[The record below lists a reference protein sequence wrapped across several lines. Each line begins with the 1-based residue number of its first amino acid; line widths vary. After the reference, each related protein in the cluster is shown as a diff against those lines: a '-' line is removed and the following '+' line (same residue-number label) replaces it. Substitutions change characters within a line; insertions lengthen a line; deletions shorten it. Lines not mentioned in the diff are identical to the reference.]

1 VALSALVACLFATPL
16 AYLVI
21 RGLAE
26 GGTVP
31 AVWASGRTLAPLARS
46 LGLGVAVAVAAA
58 TLGTTLAW
66 LVARTDLPGRRAA
79 GLLLPLPLV
88 MPSFIAA
95 FALLAAFAPG
105 GLLAGL
111 LGPLGVE
118 RLPAFDGFWGALYAL
133 TLFTYPYVYL
143 PVVARLRQLPAS
155 LEESARL
162 LGRGPAGAFW
172 TVVLPQAA
180 GAVWA
185 GTLLV
190 FLYTIS
196 DFGAVVLLRYP
207 TLTSSIY
214 ASRVFDR
221 PGALAQSLLLGLLA
235 VAVVAAERS
244 VLRGRRPARPAA
256 GGRALLVPLGRW
268 RAPAAGL
275 VGGVVTLALVAP
287 VAVLAFWALRG
298 TLAGPTRAGAL
309 AADVGDLAVPVL
321 NTAAM
326 AVAAALAAVA
336 AVLPVA
342 YLTVRHSGRLE
353 QRSCIRRRMQRRAVR
368 AAPKLARRPRRPPK
382 PLKPGYLTGVLAGG
396 ANAVVVGG
404 FALPG
409 LVVALALA
417 FWTLQAPWPVAALYQ
432 TQALL
437 LFAYLVHFGSQAL
450 RAAQV
455 AVAAVPIRLDDAAR
469 MLGAGRVRRL
479 RTVELPLA
487 LPGLLAG
494 AGLVLLSTMKE
505 LPATLL
511 LAPPGFETLATRI
524 WNATE
529 DAFLADASL
538 AALLLLALSGLL
550 TWLLLVRRGDAL
562 E

>member
-1 VALSALVACLFATPL
+1 VASTASERRRRPDPAARDRPAPPPLLALSALVACLFAAPL
-16 AYLVI
+16 AYLVV
-21 RGLAE
+21 RGLTE
-26 GGTVP
+26 GGTLG
-31 AVWASGRTLAPLARS
+31 AVWASGHTLRPLART
-46 LGLGVAVAVAAA
+46 LGLGVAVAAASA
-58 TLGTTLAW
+58 LLGTTLAW
-66 LVARTDLPGRRAA
+66 LVARTDLPGRRVAR
-79 GLLLPLPLV
+79 LLLPLPLV

-111 LGPLGVE
+111 LAPLGVE
-118 RLPAFDGFWGALYAL
+118 RLPPFDGFWGTLYVL

-143 PVVARLRQLPAS
+143 PVAARLGQLPAS

-162 LGRGPAGAFW
+162 LGRGPAGAFR
-172 TVVLPQAA
+172 TVVLPQAT

-196 DFGAVVLLRYP
+196 DFGAVQLLRYQ

-221 PGALAQSLLLGLLA
+221 AGALAQSLLLGLLA
-235 VAVVAAERS
+235 VTVVAAERW
-244 VLRGRRPARPAA
+244 VLRGRGPSRSATGSRPLR
-256 GGRALLVPLGRW
+256 VPLGRW
-268 RAPAAGL
+268 KAPAAAL
-275 VGGVVTLALVAP
+275 VVGVVALALVAP
-287 VAVLAFWALRG
+287 MGVLAFWALRG
-298 TLAGPTRAGAL
+298 TLAGSTGAGAL
-309 AADVGDLAVPVL
+309 ATGLGDLAVPAL

-326 AVAAALAAVA
+326 AVLAAVVAVA

-342 YLTVRHSGRLE
+342 YLTVRHTSR
-353 QRSCIRRRMQRRAVR
+353 V
-368 AAPKLARRPRRPPK
+368 
-382 PLKPGYLTGVLAGG
+382 AGG
-396 ANAVVVGG
+396 ANAVIVGG

-437 LFAYLVHFGSQAL
+437 VFAYVVHFGSQAL
-450 RAAQV
+450 RTAQV
-455 AVAAVPIRLDDAAR
+455 AVAAIPTSLDDAAR
-469 MLGAGRVRRL
+469 TLGAGRWRRL

-524 WNATE
+524 WNSTE

-538 AALLLLALSGLL
+538 AALLLLLLSGVL
-550 TWLLLVRRGDAL
+550 TWLLVVRRGDAPG
-562 E
+562 

>member
-1 VALSALVACLFATPL
+1 VSALVACLFATPL
-16 AYLVI
+16 AYLAI
-21 RGLAE
+21 RGLGE
-26 GGTVP
+26 GGTV
-31 AVWASGRTLAPLARS
+31 AAAWASGATLAPLART
-46 LGLGVAVAVAAA
+46 LLLGVSVAAA
-58 TLGTTLAW
+58 AAALGTALAW
-66 LVARTDLPGRRAA
+66 LVARTDLPGRRLAR
-79 GLLLPLPLV
+79 LLLPLPLV

-111 LGPLGVE
+111 PEPLGVG
-118 RLPAFDGFWGALYAL
+118 RLPAIEGFWGALYVL
-133 TLFTYPYVYL
+133 TLLTYPYVYL
-143 PVVARLRQLPAS
+143 PVAARLGQLPAS

-162 LGRGPAGAFW
+162 LGRGPTAVFR
-172 TVVLPQAA
+172 TVVAPQTA

-196 DFGAVVLLRYP
+196 DFGAVQLLRYE
-207 TLTSSIY
+207 TLTGSIY

-221 PGALAQSLLLGLLA
+221 TAALAQSLLLGLLA

-244 VLRGRRPARPAA
+244 ATGGGGPPGRLAAGRRSLR
-256 GGRALLVPLGRW
+256 VPLGRW
-268 RAPAAGL
+268 RAPAVAL
-275 VGGVVTLALVAP
+275 AAGVVGLALVAP
-287 VAVLAFWALRG
+287 VGVLAFWAVRG
-298 TLAGPTRAGAL
+298 LLAGSTRAGAL
-309 AADVGDLAVPVL
+309 VADAGALAVPAA
-321 NTAAM
+321 NTAAL
-326 AVAAALAAVA
+326 AVVAALVAVA
-336 AVLPVA
+336 AVLPLA
-342 YLTVRHSGRLE
+342 YLSVRHPSR
-353 QRSCIRRRMQRRAVR
+353 
-368 AAPKLARRPRRPPK
+368 
-382 PLKPGYLTGVLAGG
+382 LAGG

-409 LVVALALA
+409 LVIALALA
-417 FWTLQAPWPVAALYQ
+417 FWTLQAPWPLAALYQ

-437 LFAYLVHFGSQAL
+437 VFAYLVHFGSQAL
-450 RAAQV
+450 QAAQV
-455 AVAAVPIRLDDAAR
+455 AVAAVPGRLDDVAR
-469 MLGAGRVRRL
+469 TLGAGRLRRL

-487 LPGLLAG
+487 APGLLAG

-538 AALLLLALSGLL
+538 AALALLLLSGVL
-550 TWLLLVRRGDAL
+550 TWFLVVRRGDAPT
-562 E
+562 

>member
-1 VALSALVACLFATPL
+1 VAASALVACLFAAPL
-16 AYLVI
+16 AYLAV

-26 GGTVP
+26 DETL
-31 AVWASGRTLAPLARS
+31 AAAWASGATLGPLVRTLA
-46 LGLGVAVAVAAA
+46 LGVSVAGASAV
-58 TLGTTLAW
+58 LGTVLAW
-66 LVARTDLPGRRAA
+66 LVVRTDLPGRRVAS
-79 GLLLPLPLV
+79 LLLPLPLV

-95 FALLAAFAPG
+95 FALVAAFAPG
-105 GLLAGL
+105 GLVAGL
-111 LGPLGVE
+111 LEPLGVE
-118 RLPAFDGFWGALYAL
+118 RLPAFEGFWGALYVL

-143 PVVARLRQLPAS
+143 PVAARLVQLPAS

-162 LGRGPAGAFW
+162 LGRGPAAVFR
-172 TVVLPQAA
+172 TVVAPQAA

-196 DFGAVVLLRYP
+196 DFGAVQLLRYE

-221 PGALAQSLLLGLLA
+221 TGALAQSLLLGLFA
-235 VAVVAAERS
+235 MAVVAAERS
-244 VLRGRRPARPAA
+244 VVGGVHPGRLAA
-256 GGRALLVPLGRW
+256 GGRSLRVPLGRW
-268 RAPAAGL
+268 RWPAVAL
-275 VGGVVTLALVAP
+275 VAGVVGLALVAP
-287 VAVLAFWALRG
+287 VAVLVFWAVRG
-298 TLAGPTRAGAL
+298 LVAGSARAGAL
-309 AADVGDLAVPVL
+309 VSDAGGLAVPAV

-326 AVAAALAAVA
+326 AVLGALAAVA

-342 YLTVRHSGRLE
+342 YLTVRH
-353 QRSCIRRRMQRRAVR
+353 RSR
-368 AAPKLARRPRRPPK
+368 
-382 PLKPGYLTGVLAGG
+382 LAGW

-417 FWTLQAPWPVAALYQ
+417 FWTLQAPWPLAALYQ

-437 LFAYLVHFGSQAL
+437 VFAYVVHFGSQAL

-455 AVAAVPIRLDDAAR
+455 AVAAVPARLDDAAR
-469 MLGAGRVRRL
+469 TLGAGRLRRL

-487 LPGLLAG
+487 APGLLAG

-538 AALLLLALSGLL
+538 AALVLLLLSGTL
-550 TWLLLVRRGDAL
+550 TWLLVVRRGDTPT
-562 E
+562 

>member
-1 VALSALVACLFATPL
+1 VASTASERRRRPARGHRDRPAPPSLLALSALVACLFAAPL
-16 AYLVI
+16 AYLAI
-21 RGLAE
+21 RGLTE
-26 GGTVP
+26 GGTLR
-31 AVWASGRTLAPLARS
+31 AAWASGTTLAPLART
-46 LGLGVAVAVAAA
+46 LLLGVAVAGAAA
-58 TLGTTLAW
+58 TLGTALAW
-66 LVARTDLPGRRAA
+66 LVVRTDLPGRRIAR
-79 GLLLPLPLV
+79 LLLPLPLV

-111 LGPLGVE
+111 LEPLGVE
-118 RLPAFDGFWGALYAL
+118 RLPAFQGFWGALYVL

-143 PVVARLRQLPAS
+143 PVAARLGQLPAS

-162 LGRGPAGAFW
+162 LGRGPAGVFR
-172 TVVLPQAA
+172 TVVAPQAA

-196 DFGAVVLLRYP
+196 DFGAVQLMRYQ

-221 PGALAQSLLLGLLA
+221 AGALAQSLLLGLLA
-235 VAVVAAERS
+235 LGVVAAERS
-244 VLRGRRPARPAA
+244 VTRGRRPARLAA
-256 GGRALLVPLGRW
+256 GTRALRVPLGRW
-268 RAPAAGL
+268 KAAAVAL
-275 VGGVVTLALVAP
+275 VAGVVALALVAP
-287 VAVLAFWALRG
+287 VGVLAFWAGRG
-298 TLAGPTRAGAL
+298 ALAGSTRAGAL
-309 AADVGDLAVPVL
+309 VADAGDLAVPAL

-326 AVAAALAAVA
+326 AVLAALVAVL

-342 YLTVRHSGRLE
+342 YLTVRHAG
-353 QRSCIRRRMQRRAVR
+353 
-368 AAPKLARRPRRPPK
+368 P
-382 PLKPGYLTGVLAGG
+382 LAGG
-396 ANAVVVGG
+396 ANAVIVGG

-417 FWTLQAPWPVAALYQ
+417 FWTLKAPWPLAALYQ
-432 TQALL
+432 TQTLL
-437 LFAYLVHFGSQAL
+437 VFAYVVHFGSQAL

-455 AVAAVPIRLDDAAR
+455 AVAAVPSRLDDAAR
-469 MLGAGRVRRL
+469 TLGAGRFRRL

-487 LPGLLAG
+487 TPGLLAG
-494 AGLVLLSTMKE
+494 GGLVLLSTMKE

-524 WNATE
+524 WSATE

-538 AALLLLALSGLL
+538 AALFLLLLSGIL
-550 TWLLLVRRGDAL
+550 TWLLVVRRGNAPT
-562 E
+562 

>member
-1 VALSALVACLFATPL
+1 MASTASERRRGPARPRPRRRPAPAPLVAVSALVACLFATPL
-16 AYLVI
+16 AYLAV
-21 RGLAE
+21 RGLTE
-26 GGTVP
+26 GGT
-31 AVWASGRTLAPLARS
+31 LAAWTS
-46 LGLGVAVAVAAA
+46 AA
-58 TLGTTLAW
+58 TLGPLARTLLLGVSVAAASAVLGTALAW
-66 LVARTDLPGRRAA
+66 LVARTDLPGRRTAR
-79 GLLLPLPLV
+79 LLLPLPLV

-105 GLLAGL
+105 GLLEGL
-111 LGPLGVE
+111 LEPLGVD
-118 RLPAFDGFWGALYAL
+118 RLPAFEGFWGALYVL

-143 PVVARLRQLPAS
+143 PVVARLGQLPAS

-162 LGRGPAGAFW
+162 LGRGPAAVFR
-172 TVVLPQAA
+172 TVVAPQAA

-196 DFGAVVLLRYP
+196 DFGAVQLLRYE

-221 PGALAQSLLLGLLA
+221 AGALAQSLLLGLLA

-244 VLRGRRPARPAA
+244 ATRGARPGRLAA
-256 GGRALLVPLGRW
+256 GARSLRVPLGRW
-268 RAPAAGL
+268 RGPALAL
-275 VGGVVTLALVAP
+275 VAGVVGLALVAP
-287 VAVLAFWALRG
+287 VGVLAFWAGRG
-298 TLAGPTRAGAL
+298 LVAGSTRAGAL
-309 AADVGDLAVPVL
+309 VSDAGGLALPAVH
-321 NTAAM
+321 TATM
-326 AVAAALAAVA
+326 AVLAAVVAVA

-342 YLTVRHSGRLE
+342 YLTVRHSSR
-353 QRSCIRRRMQRRAVR
+353 
-368 AAPKLARRPRRPPK
+368 
-382 PLKPGYLTGVLAGG
+382 LAGT
-396 ANAVVVGG
+396 ANAVIVGG

-417 FWTLQAPWPVAALYQ
+417 FWTLQAPWPLAALYQ

-437 LFAYLVHFGSQAL
+437 VFAYVVHFGSQAL

-455 AVAAVPIRLDDAAR
+455 AVAAVPSRLDDAAR
-469 MLGAGRVRRL
+469 TLGAGRLRRL

-487 LPGLLAG
+487 TPGLLAG

-538 AALLLLALSGLL
+538 AALFLLALSGIL
-550 TWLLLVRRGDAL
+550 TWFLVVRHGNAPT
-562 E
+562 

>member
-1 VALSALVACLFATPL
+1 VASTASERRRRPDRGPRDRPAPPSLLALSALVACLFAAPL
-16 AYLVI
+16 AYLAI
-21 RGLAE
+21 RGLTE
-26 GGTVP
+26 GGTLR
-31 AVWASGRTLAPLARS
+31 AAWASGTTLAPLART
-46 LGLGVAVAVAAA
+46 LLLGVAVAGAAA
-58 TLGTTLAW
+58 VLGTALAW
-66 LVARTDLPGRRAA
+66 LVVRTDLPGRRVAR
-79 GLLLPLPLV
+79 LLLPLPLV

-111 LGPLGVE
+111 LEPLGVE
-118 RLPAFDGFWGALYAL
+118 RLPAFQGFWGALYVL

-143 PVVARLRQLPAS
+143 PVAARLGQLPAS

-162 LGRGPAGAFW
+162 LGRDPAGVFR
-172 TVVLPQAA
+172 TVVAPQAA
-180 GAVWA
+180 SAVWA

-196 DFGAVVLLRYP
+196 DFGAVQLMRYQ

-221 PGALAQSLLLGLLA
+221 AGALAQSLLLGLLA
-235 VAVVAAERS
+235 VGVVAAERS
-244 VLRGRRPARPAA
+244 VTRGRRPGRLAA
-256 GGRALLVPLGRW
+256 GGRTLRVPLGRW
-268 RAPAAGL
+268 KTPAVAL
-275 VGGVVTLALVAP
+275 VAGVVGLALVAP
-287 VAVLAFWALRG
+287 VGVLAFWAVRG
-298 TLAGPTRAGAL
+298 ALAGSTRAGAL
-309 AADVGDLAVPVL
+309 VADAGDLAVPAL

-326 AVAAALAAVA
+326 AVLAALVAVV

-342 YLTVRHSGRLE
+342 YLTVRHAS
-353 QRSCIRRRMQRRAVR
+353 
-368 AAPKLARRPRRPPK
+368 P
-382 PLKPGYLTGVLAGG
+382 LAGG
-396 ANAVVVGG
+396 ANAVIVGG

-417 FWTLQAPWPVAALYQ
+417 FWTLQAPWPLAGLYQ

-437 LFAYLVHFGSQAL
+437 VFAYVVHFGSQAL

-455 AVAAVPIRLDDAAR
+455 AVAAVPSRLDDAAR
-469 MLGAGRVRRL
+469 TLGAGRFRRL

-487 LPGLLAG
+487 TPGLLAG

-524 WNATE
+524 WSATE

-538 AALLLLALSGLL
+538 AALFLLLLSGIL
-550 TWLLLVRRGDAL
+550 TWLLVVRRGNAPS
-562 E
+562 

>member
-1 VALSALVACLFATPL
+1 MASTASERRRRPASPRPRRRPAPAPLAAVSALVACLFATPL
-16 AYLVI
+16 AYLAV
-21 RGLAE
+21 RGLTE
-26 GGTVP
+26 GGTL
-31 AVWASGRTLAPLARS
+31 ASWTSAATLEPLART
-46 LGLGVAVAVAAA
+46 LLLGVSVAAA
-58 TLGTTLAW
+58 SAVLGTALAW

-79 GLLLPLPLV
+79 RLLLPLPLV

-105 GLLAGL
+105 GLLEGL
-111 LGPLGVE
+111 LEPLGVE
-118 RLPAFDGFWGALYAL
+118 IPTVEGFWGALYVL

-143 PVVARLRQLPAS
+143 PVVARLGQLPAS

-162 LGRGPAGAFW
+162 LGRGPAAVFR
-172 TVVLPQAA
+172 TVVAPQAA

-196 DFGAVVLLRYP
+196 DFGAVQLLRYE

-221 PGALAQSLLLGLLA
+221 AGALAQSLLLGVLA

-244 VLRGRRPARPAA
+244 ATRGARPGRLAA
-256 GGRALLVPLGRW
+256 GARSLRVPLGGW
-268 RAPAAGL
+268 RGPALAL
-275 VGGVVTLALVAP
+275 VAGVVGLALVAP
-287 VAVLAFWALRG
+287 VGVLAFWAGRG
-298 TLAGPTRAGAL
+298 LVAGSTRAGAL
-309 AADVGDLAVPVL
+309 VSDAGGLALPAVH
-321 NTAAM
+321 TATM
-326 AVAAALAAVA
+326 AVLSAIVAVA

-342 YLTVRHSGRLE
+342 YLTVRHSSR
-353 QRSCIRRRMQRRAVR
+353 
-368 AAPKLARRPRRPPK
+368 
-382 PLKPGYLTGVLAGG
+382 LAGT
-396 ANAVVVGG
+396 ANAVIVGG

-417 FWTLQAPWPVAALYQ
+417 FWTLQAPWPLAALYQ

-437 LFAYLVHFGSQAL
+437 VFAYVVHFGSQAL

-455 AVAAVPIRLDDAAR
+455 AVAAVPSRLDDAAR
-469 MLGAGRVRRL
+469 TLGAGRLRRL

-487 LPGLLAG
+487 TPGLLAG

-538 AALLLLALSGLL
+538 AALFLLALSGIL
-550 TWLLLVRRGDAL
+550 TWFLVVRHGNAPT
-562 E
+562 

>member
-1 VALSALVACLFATPL
+1 VVAAALVACLFAAPL
-16 AYLVI
+16 AYLAL

-26 GGTVP
+26 GGTL
-31 AVWASGRTLAPLARS
+31 AEVWTSGATLGPLARTLA
-46 LGLGVAVAVAAA
+46 LGVAVAGASAV
-58 TLGTTLAW
+58 LGTALAW
-66 LVARTDLPGRRAA
+66 VVARTDLPGRRVA

-95 FALLAAFAPG
+95 FALVAAFAPG
-105 GLLAGL
+105 GLVAGL

-118 RLPAFDGFWGALYAL
+118 RLPAFEGFWGALYVL

-143 PVVARLRQLPAS
+143 PVAARLGQLPAS

-162 LGRGPAGAFW
+162 LGRRPAAVFR
-172 TVVLPQAA
+172 TVVAPQAA

-196 DFGAVVLLRYP
+196 DFGAVQLLRYE

-221 PGALAQSLLLGLLA
+221 TGALAQSLLLGLFA
-235 VAVVAAERS
+235 AAVVAAERS
-244 VLRGRRPARPAA
+244 VTGAGGGRPGRLAA
-256 GGRALLVPLGRW
+256 GGRLLRVPLGRW
-268 RAPAAGL
+268 RGPALAL
-275 VGGVVTLALVAP
+275 VTGVVGLALVAP
-287 VAVLAFWALRG
+287 VVVLVFWAVRG
-298 TLAGPTRAGAL
+298 PAAGSGRAGAL
-309 AADVGDLAVPVL
+309 VADVGGLAAPAL

-326 AVAAALAAVA
+326 AVLAALVAVA
-336 AVLPVA
+336 TVLPVA
-342 YLTVRHSGRLE
+342 YLTVRH
-353 QRSCIRRRMQRRAVR
+353 RSR
-368 AAPKLARRPRRPPK
+368 
-382 PLKPGYLTGVLAGG
+382 LAGW

-417 FWTLQAPWPVAALYQ
+417 FWTLQAPWPLAALYQ
-432 TQALL
+432 SQALL
-437 LFAYLVHFGSQAL
+437 VFAYVVHFGSQAL

-455 AVAAVPIRLDDAAR
+455 AVAAVPARLDDAAR
-469 MLGAGRVRRL
+469 TLGAGRLRRL

-487 LPGLLAG
+487 APGLLAG

-538 AALLLLALSGLL
+538 AALALLLLSGAL
-550 TWLLLVRRGDAL
+550 TWFLVVRRGNGPT
-562 E
+562 

>member
-1 VALSALVACLFATPL
+1 MALSALVACLFATPL
-16 AYLVI
+16 AYLTV
-21 RGLAE
+21 RGVTE
-26 GGTVP
+26 GGTL
-31 AVWASGRTLAPLARS
+31 AAWASPATLGPLARTLA
-46 LGLGVAVAVAAA
+46 LGVSVAGASAV
-58 TLGTTLAW
+58 LGTALAW
-66 LVARTDLPGRRAA
+66 LVTRTDLPGRRVTR
-79 GLLLPLPLV
+79 LLLPLPLV

-111 LGPLGVE
+111 LEPLGVE
-118 RLPAFDGFWGALYAL
+118 RLPAFEGFWGALYVL

-143 PVVARLRQLPAS
+143 PVVARLGQLPAS

-162 LGRGPAGAFW
+162 LGRGPAAVFR
-172 TVVLPQAA
+172 TVVAPQAA
-180 GAVWA
+180 SAVWA

-196 DFGAVVLLRYP
+196 DFGAVQLLRYE

-221 PGALAQSLLLGLLA
+221 AGALAQSLLLGLLA
-235 VAVVAAERS
+235 VAVVVAERS
-244 VLRGRRPARPAA
+244 ATR
-256 GGRALLVPLGRW
+256 GGRPGRLATGARALRVPLGRW
-268 RAPAAGL
+268 RGPAVGL
-275 VGGVVTLALVAP
+275 VAGVVGLALVAP
-287 VAVLAFWALRG
+287 VGVLAFWAGRG
-298 TLAGPTRAGAL
+298 LVAGSTRAGAL
-309 AADVGDLAVPVL
+309 VGNAGSLAVPAV

-326 AVAAALAAVA
+326 AVAAALAAGA

-342 YLTVRHSGRLE
+342 YLTVRH
-353 QRSCIRRRMQRRAVR
+353 RSR
-368 AAPKLARRPRRPPK
+368 
-382 PLKPGYLTGVLAGG
+382 LAGG
-396 ANAVVVGG
+396 ANAVIVGG

-417 FWTLQAPWPVAALYQ
+417 FWTLQAPWPLAALYQ

-437 LFAYLVHFGSQAL
+437 VFAYVVHFGSQAL
-450 RAAQV
+450 RASQV
-455 AVAAVPIRLDDAAR
+455 AVAAIPSRLDDAAR
-469 MLGAGRVRRL
+469 TLGAGRLRRL

-487 LPGLLAG
+487 TPGLLAG

-538 AALLLLALSGLL
+538 AALFLLLLSGVL
-550 TWLLLVRRGDAL
+550 TWLLVVRHGNAPT
-562 E
+562 

>member
-1 VALSALVACLFATPL
+1 
-16 AYLVI
+16 
-21 RGLAE
+21 
-26 GGTVP
+26 
-31 AVWASGRTLAPLARS
+31 
-46 LGLGVAVAVAAA
+46 
-58 TLGTTLAW
+58 
-66 LVARTDLPGRRAA
+66 
-79 GLLLPLPLV
+79 

-111 LGPLGVE
+111 LKPLGVG
-118 RLPAFDGFWGALYAL
+118 RLPALEGFWGALYVL

-143 PVVARLRQLPAS
+143 PVVARLGQLPAS

-162 LGRGPAGAFW
+162 LGRSPAAVFR
-172 TVVLPQAA
+172 TVVAPQTA

-196 DFGAVVLLRYP
+196 DFGAVQLLRYE

-221 PGALAQSLLLGLLA
+221 AGALAQSLLLGLLA

-244 VLRGRRPARPAA
+244 VTRGGHGQTGRLAA
-256 GGRALLVPLGRW
+256 GARALRVPLGRW
-268 RAPAAGL
+268 RGAALAL
-275 VGGVVTLALVAP
+275 VGGVVGLALVAP
-287 VAVLAFWALRG
+287 VGVLAFWAVRG
-298 TLAGPTRAGAL
+298 LFHGSSRAGAL
-309 AADVGDLAVPVL
+309 VTDAGALAGPAV
-321 NTAAM
+321 NTAVM
-326 AVAAALAAVA
+326 AVVAAAVAVA

-342 YLTVRHSGRLE
+342 YLTVRHASR
-353 QRSCIRRRMQRRAVR
+353 V
-368 AAPKLARRPRRPPK
+368 
-382 PLKPGYLTGVLAGG
+382 GG
-396 ANAVVVGG
+396 TANAVIVGG

-417 FWTLQAPWPVAALYQ
+417 FWTLQAPWPLAALYQ

-437 LFAYLVHFGSQAL
+437 VFAYVVHFGSQAL
-450 RAAQV
+450 RSAQV
-455 AVAAVPIRLDDAAR
+455 AVAAVPGRLDDAAR
-469 MLGAGRVRRL
+469 TLGAGRLRRL

-487 LPGLLAG
+487 APGLLAG

-538 AALLLLALSGLL
+538 AALSLLLLSGVL
-550 TWLLLVRRGDAL
+550 TWFLVVRRGDAPT
-562 E
+562 

>member
-1 VALSALVACLFATPL
+1 MASTASERRRGPARPRPRRRPAPAPLVAVSALVACLFATPL
-16 AYLVI
+16 AYLAV
-21 RGLAE
+21 RGLTE
-26 GGTVP
+26 GGT
-31 AVWASGRTLAPLARS
+31 LAAWTS
-46 LGLGVAVAVAAA
+46 AA
-58 TLGTTLAW
+58 TLGPLARTLLLGVSVAAASAVLGTALAW
-66 LVARTDLPGRRAA
+66 LVARTDLPGRRTAR
-79 GLLLPLPLV
+79 LLLPLPLV

-105 GLLAGL
+105 GLLEGL
-111 LGPLGVE
+111 LEPLGVD
-118 RLPAFDGFWGALYAL
+118 RLPAFEGFWGALYVL

-143 PVVARLRQLPAS
+143 PVVARLGQLPAS

-162 LGRGPAGAFW
+162 LGRGPAAVFR
-172 TVVLPQAA
+172 TVVAPQAA

-196 DFGAVVLLRYP
+196 DFGAVQLLRYE

-221 PGALAQSLLLGLLA
+221 AGALAQSLLLGLLA

-244 VLRGRRPARPAA
+244 ATRGARPGRLAA
-256 GGRALLVPLGRW
+256 GARSLRVPLGRW
-268 RAPAAGL
+268 RGPALAL
-275 VGGVVTLALVAP
+275 VAGVVGLALVAP
-287 VAVLAFWALRG
+287 VGVLAFWAGRG
-298 TLAGPTRAGAL
+298 LVAGSTRAGAL
-309 AADVGDLAVPVL
+309 VSDAGGLALPAVH
-321 NTAAM
+321 TATM
-326 AVAAALAAVA
+326 AVLAAVVAVA

-342 YLTVRHSGRLE
+342 YLTVRHSSR
-353 QRSCIRRRMQRRAVR
+353 
-368 AAPKLARRPRRPPK
+368 
-382 PLKPGYLTGVLAGG
+382 LAGT
-396 ANAVVVGG
+396 ANAVIVGG

-417 FWTLQAPWPVAALYQ
+417 FWTLQAPWPLAALYQ

-437 LFAYLVHFGSQAL
+437 VFAYVVHFGSQAL

-455 AVAAVPIRLDDAAR
+455 AVAAVPSRLDDAAR
-469 MLGAGRVRRL
+469 TLGAGRLRRL

-487 LPGLLAG
+487 TPGLLAG

-538 AALLLLALSGLL
+538 AALALLALSGIL
-550 TWLLLVRRGDAL
+550 TWFLVVRHGNAPT
-562 E
+562 

>member
-1 VALSALVACLFATPL
+1 VASTASERRRGPARPRPRRRPAPAPLAAVSALVACLFATPL
-16 AYLVI
+16 AYLAV
-21 RGLAE
+21 RGLTE
-26 GGTVP
+26 GGT
-31 AVWASGRTLAPLARS
+31 LAAWTS
-46 LGLGVAVAVAAA
+46 AA
-58 TLGTTLAW
+58 TLGPLARTLLLGVSVAAASAVLGTALAW

-79 GLLLPLPLV
+79 RLLLPLPLV

-105 GLLAGL
+105 GLLEGL
-111 LGPLGVE
+111 LEPLGVD
-118 RLPAFDGFWGALYAL
+118 RLPAFEGFWGALYVL

-143 PVVARLRQLPAS
+143 PVVARLGQLPAS

-162 LGRGPAGAFW
+162 LGRGPAAVFR
-172 TVVLPQAA
+172 TVVAPQAA

-196 DFGAVVLLRYP
+196 DFGAVQLLRYE

-221 PGALAQSLLLGLLA
+221 AGALAQSLLLGVLA

-244 VLRGRRPARPAA
+244 ATRGARPGRLAA
-256 GGRALLVPLGRW
+256 GPRPLRVPLGRW
-268 RAPAAGL
+268 RGPSVAL
-275 VGGVVTLALVAP
+275 VAGVVGLALVAP
-287 VAVLAFWALRG
+287 VGVLAFWAGRG
-298 TLAGPTRAGAL
+298 LVAGSTRAGAL
-309 AADVGDLAVPVL
+309 VSDAGGLALPAVH
-321 NTAAM
+321 TATM
-326 AVAAALAAVA
+326 AVLSAIVAVA

-342 YLTVRHSGRLE
+342 YLTVRHSSR
-353 QRSCIRRRMQRRAVR
+353 
-368 AAPKLARRPRRPPK
+368 
-382 PLKPGYLTGVLAGG
+382 LAGA
-396 ANAVVVGG
+396 ANAVIVGG

-417 FWTLQAPWPVAALYQ
+417 FWTLQAPWPLAALYQ

-437 LFAYLVHFGSQAL
+437 VFAYVVHFGSQAL

-455 AVAAVPIRLDDAAR
+455 AVAAVPSRLDDAAR
-469 MLGAGRVRRL
+469 TLGAGRLRRL

-487 LPGLLAG
+487 TPGLLAG

-538 AALLLLALSGLL
+538 AALFLLALSGIL
-550 TWLLLVRRGDAL
+550 TWFLVVRHGNAPT
-562 E
+562 

>member
-1 VALSALVACLFATPL
+1 VSAVVACLFATPL
-16 AYLVI
+16 AYLAV
-21 RGLAE
+21 RGLTE
-26 GGTVP
+26 GGTL
-31 AVWASGRTLAPLARS
+31 AVWASGATLGPLART
-46 LGLGVAVAVAAA
+46 LLLGVSVAAA
-58 TLGTTLAW
+58 SAVLGTALAW

-79 GLLLPLPLV
+79 RLLLPLPLV

-111 LGPLGVE
+111 LEPLGVE
-118 RLPAFDGFWGALYAL
+118 RLPAFEGFWGALYVL

-143 PVVARLRQLPAS
+143 PVAARLGQLPAS

-162 LGRGPAGAFW
+162 LGRGPAAVFR
-172 TVVLPQAA
+172 TVVAPQAA

-196 DFGAVVLLRYP
+196 DFGAVQLLRYH

-235 VAVVAAERS
+235 VVVVAAERS
-244 VLRGRRPARPAA
+244 ATRGARPGRLAA
-256 GGRALLVPLGRW
+256 GVRSLWVPLGRW
-268 RAPAAGL
+268 RAPAVAL
-275 VGGVVTLALVAP
+275 VAGVVGLALVAP
-287 VAVLAFWALRG
+287 VGVLAFWAVRG
-298 TLAGPTRAGAL
+298 LAAGSTRAGAL
-309 AADVGDLAVPVL
+309 VTDAGELALPAAH
-321 NTAAM
+321 TAAM
-326 AVAAALAAVA
+326 AVLAALVALAAV
-336 AVLPVA
+336 VPVA
-342 YLTVRHSGRLE
+342 YLTVRHASR
-353 QRSCIRRRMQRRAVR
+353 
-368 AAPKLARRPRRPPK
+368 
-382 PLKPGYLTGVLAGG
+382 LAGT
-396 ANAVVVGG
+396 ANAVIVGG
-404 FALPG
+404 FAVPG

-417 FWTLQAPWPVAALYQ
+417 FWTLQAPWPLAALYQ

-437 LFAYLVHFGSQAL
+437 VFAYVVHFGSQAL

-455 AVAAVPIRLDDAAR
+455 AVAAVPSRLDDAAR
-469 MLGAGRVRRL
+469 TLGAGRLRRL
-479 RTVELPLA
+479 RTVDLPLA
-487 LPGLLAG
+487 TPGLLAG

-538 AALLLLALSGLL
+538 ASLFLLALSGVL
-550 TWLLLVRRGDAL
+550 TWFLVVRRGNAPT
-562 E
+562 

>member
-1 VALSALVACLFATPL
+1 VAVSALVACLFATPL
-16 AYLVI
+16 AYLAV
-21 RGLAE
+21 RGLGEA
-26 GGTVP
+26 G
-31 AVWASGRTLAPLARS
+31 AVVAAWAS
-46 LGLGVAVAVAAA
+46 AA
-58 TLGTTLAW
+58 TLGPLARTLLLGVSVAAAAAVLGTALAW
-66 LVARTDLPGRRAA
+66 LVARTDLPGRRLAR
-79 GLLLPLPLV
+79 LLLPLPLV

-105 GLLAGL
+105 GLLAGPL
-111 LGPLGVE
+111 EPLGVE
-118 RLPAFDGFWGALYAL
+118 RLPAFEGFWGALYVL

-143 PVVARLRQLPAS
+143 PVAARLGQLPAS

-162 LGRGPAGAFW
+162 LGRGPAAVFR
-172 TVVLPQAA
+172 TVVAPQTA
-180 GAVWA
+180 GAVLA

-196 DFGAVVLLRYP
+196 DFGAVQLLRYE

-221 PGALAQSLLLGLLA
+221 TAALAQSLLLGLLA

-244 VLRGRRPARPAA
+244 ATGGGGPPGRLATGRRSLR
-256 GGRALLVPLGRW
+256 VPLGPW
-268 RAPAAGL
+268 RAPAMAL
-275 VGGVVTLALVAP
+275 VAGVVGLALVAP
-287 VAVLAFWALRG
+287 VGVLAFWAVRG
-298 TLAGPTRAGAL
+298 LLAGSTRPGALVADAGAL
-309 AADVGDLAVPVL
+309 AVPAGH
-321 NTAAM
+321 T
-326 AVAAALAAVA
+326 AALAVVAALVAVA
-336 AVLPVA
+336 AVLPLA
-342 YLTVRHSGRLE
+342 YLPVRHPSR
-353 QRSCIRRRMQRRAVR
+353 
-368 AAPKLARRPRRPPK
+368 
-382 PLKPGYLTGVLAGG
+382 LAGG

-417 FWTLQAPWPVAALYQ
+417 FWTLQAPWPLAALYQ

-437 LFAYLVHFGSQAL
+437 VFAYLVHFGSQAL
-450 RAAQV
+450 RAGQV
-455 AVAAVPIRLDDAAR
+455 AVAAVPGRLDDAAR
-469 MLGAGRVRRL
+469 TLGAGRLRRL

-487 LPGLLAG
+487 APGLLAG

-538 AALLLLALSGLL
+538 AALALLLLSGVL
-550 TWLLLVRRGDAL
+550 TWFLVVRRGDAPT
-562 E
+562 

>member
-1 VALSALVACLFATPL
+1 MAVSALVACLFATPL
-16 AYLVI
+16 AYLAV
-21 RGLAE
+21 RGLGE
-26 GGTVP
+26 GGTV
-31 AVWASGRTLAPLARS
+31 AAAWASGATLGPLART
-46 LGLGVAVAVAAA
+46 LLLGVSVAAAAA
-58 TLGTTLAW
+58 TLGTALAW
-66 LVARTDLPGRRAA
+66 LVVRTDLPGRRLAR
-79 GLLLPLPLV
+79 LLLPLPLV

-111 LGPLGVE
+111 LEPLGVG
-118 RLPAFDGFWGALYAL
+118 RLPALEGFWGALYVL

-143 PVVARLRQLPAS
+143 PVAARLGQLPAS

-162 LGRGPAGAFW
+162 LGRGPGAVFR
-172 TVVLPQAA
+172 TVVAPQTA

-196 DFGAVVLLRYP
+196 DFGAVQLLRYE

-221 PGALAQSLLLGLLA
+221 TAALAQSLLLGLLA

-244 VLRGRRPARPAA
+244 ATRGGGPPGRLAAGRRSLR
-256 GGRALLVPLGRW
+256 VPLGRW
-268 RAPAAGL
+268 RAPAVALVAG
-275 VGGVVTLALVAP
+275 VAGLALVAP
-287 VAVLAFWALRG
+287 VGVLAFWAVRG
-298 TLAGPTRAGAL
+298 LVAGSTRAGAL
-309 AADVGDLAVPVL
+309 VADAGALAVPAA
-321 NTAAM
+321 NTAAL
-326 AVAAALAAVA
+326 AVVAALVAVA
-336 AVLPVA
+336 AVLPLA
-342 YLTVRHSGRLE
+342 YLTVRHPSR
-353 QRSCIRRRMQRRAVR
+353 
-368 AAPKLARRPRRPPK
+368 
-382 PLKPGYLTGVLAGG
+382 LAGG

-417 FWTLQAPWPVAALYQ
+417 FWTLQAPWPLAALYQ

-437 LFAYLVHFGSQAL
+437 VFAYLVHFGSQAL
-450 RAAQV
+450 RASQV
-455 AVAAVPIRLDDAAR
+455 AVAAIPGRLDDAAR
-469 MLGAGRVRRL
+469 ILGAGRLRRL

-487 LPGLLAG
+487 APGLLAG

-538 AALLLLALSGLL
+538 AALALLLLSGVL
-550 TWLLLVRRGDAL
+550 TWFLVVRRGDAPT
-562 E
+562 

>member
-1 VALSALVACLFATPL
+1 MASTASERRRGPARPRPRRRPAPAPLAAVSALVACLFATPL
-16 AYLVI
+16 AYLAV
-21 RGLAE
+21 RGLTE
-26 GGTVP
+26 GGT
-31 AVWASGRTLAPLARS
+31 LAAWTS
-46 LGLGVAVAVAAA
+46 AA
-58 TLGTTLAW
+58 TLGPLARTLLLGVSVAAASAVLGTALAW

-79 GLLLPLPLV
+79 RLLLPLPLV

-105 GLLAGL
+105 GLLEGL
-111 LGPLGVE
+111 LEPLGVD
-118 RLPAFDGFWGALYAL
+118 RLPAFEGFWGALYVL

-143 PVVARLRQLPAS
+143 PVVARLGQLPAS

-162 LGRGPAGAFW
+162 LGRGPAAVFR
-172 TVVLPQAA
+172 TVVAPQAA

-196 DFGAVVLLRYP
+196 DFGAVQLLRYE

-221 PGALAQSLLLGLLA
+221 AGALAQSLLLGVLA

-244 VLRGRRPARPAA
+244 ATRGARPGRLAA
-256 GGRALLVPLGRW
+256 GARSLRVPLGRW
-268 RAPAAGL
+268 RGPAVAL
-275 VGGVVTLALVAP
+275 VAGGVGLALVAP
-287 VAVLAFWALRG
+287 VGVLAFWAGRG
-298 TLAGPTRAGAL
+298 LVAGSTRAGAL
-309 AADVGDLAVPVL
+309 VSDAGGLALPAVH
-321 NTAAM
+321 TATM
-326 AVAAALAAVA
+326 AVLAALVAVA

-342 YLTVRHSGRLE
+342 YLTVRHASR
-353 QRSCIRRRMQRRAVR
+353 
-368 AAPKLARRPRRPPK
+368 
-382 PLKPGYLTGVLAGG
+382 LAGA
-396 ANAVVVGG
+396 ANAVIVGG

-417 FWTLQAPWPVAALYQ
+417 FWTLQAPWPLAALYQ

-437 LFAYLVHFGSQAL
+437 VFAYVVHFGSQAL

-455 AVAAVPIRLDDAAR
+455 AVAAVPSRLDDAAR
-469 MLGAGRVRRL
+469 TLGAGRLRRL

-487 LPGLLAG
+487 TPGLLAG

-538 AALLLLALSGLL
+538 AALSLLALSGIL
-550 TWLLLVRRGDAL
+550 TWFLVVRHGNAPT
-562 E
+562 

>member
-1 VALSALVACLFATPL
+1 VASTASEPRAATRPTAAAPAPRWLAATTALVAGAFATPL
-16 AYLVI
+16 AYLVV

-26 GGTVP
+26 GGKLR

-46 LGLGVAVAVAAA
+46 LTLGVAVAAAA
-58 TLGTTLAW
+58 AVLGTTLAW
-66 LVARTDLPGRRAA
+66 LVARTDLPGRRVAS
-79 GLLLPLPLV
+79 LLLPLPLV

-111 LGPLGVE
+111 LTPLGVE
-118 RLPAFDGFWGALYAL
+118 RLPAFEGFWGALYVL

-143 PVVARLRQLPAS
+143 PVAARLGQLPAN

-162 LGRGPAGAFW
+162 LGRGPAGAFR
-172 TVVLPQAA
+172 TVVLPQTAP
-180 GAVWA
+180 AVWA

-196 DFGAVVLLRYP
+196 DFGAVQLMRYQ
-207 TLTSSIY
+207 TLTTSIY

-221 PGALAQSLLLGLLA
+221 TTALAQSLLLGMLA
-235 VAVVAAERS
+235 VAVVATERS
-244 VLRGRRPARPAA
+244 VTRGRRHARMERRGSRPL
-256 GGRALLVPLGRW
+256 RVPLGRW
-268 RAPAAGL
+268 KAPAAGL
-275 VGGVVTLALVAP
+275 VAGVVGLALLAP
-287 VAVLAFWALRG
+287 VGVLTFWAVRG
-298 TLAGPTRAGAL
+298 ALAGSTRAGAL
-309 AADVGDLAVPVL
+309 VGDLGGLAGPAA
-321 NTAAM
+321 NTAAL
-326 AVAAALAAVA
+326 ATVAALAALL

-342 YLTVRHSGRLE
+342 YLTTRYASR
-353 QRSCIRRRMQRRAVR
+353 
-368 AAPKLARRPRRPPK
+368 
-382 PLKPGYLTGVLAGG
+382 LAGG
-396 ANAVVVGG
+396 ANAVIVGG

-409 LVVALALA
+409 LVVALALT
-417 FWTLQAPWPVAALYQ
+417 FWTLQAPEPVALLYQ

-437 LFAYLVHFGSQAL
+437 VFAYVVHFGSQAL

-455 AVAAVPIRLDDAAR
+455 AVAAVPARLDDAAR
-469 MLGAGRVRRL
+469 TLGAGRVRRL

-494 AGLVLLSTMKE
+494 GGLVLLSTMKE

-511 LAPPGFETLATRI
+511 LAPPGFETLATKI

-538 AALLLLALSGLL
+538 AALLLLLLSGVL
-550 TWLLLVRRGDAL
+550 TWLLVVRRGDAPG
-562 E
+562 

>member
-1 VALSALVACLFATPL
+1 MASTASERRRRPARPRPRRRPAPAPLAAVSALVACLFATPL
-16 AYLVI
+16 AYLAV
-21 RGLAE
+21 RGLTE
-26 GGTVP
+26 GGT
-31 AVWASGRTLAPLARS
+31 LAAWTS
-46 LGLGVAVAVAAA
+46 AA
-58 TLGTTLAW
+58 TLGPLARTLLLGVSVAAASAVLGTALAW

-79 GLLLPLPLV
+79 RLLLPLPLV

-105 GLLAGL
+105 GLLEGL
-111 LGPLGVE
+111 LEPLGVE
-118 RLPAFDGFWGALYAL
+118 VPAVEGFWGALYVL

-143 PVVARLRQLPAS
+143 PVVARLGQLPAS

-162 LGRGPAGAFW
+162 LGRGPAAVFR
-172 TVVLPQAA
+172 TVVAPQAA

-196 DFGAVVLLRYP
+196 DFGAVQLLRYE

-221 PGALAQSLLLGLLA
+221 AGALAQSLLLGLLA

-244 VLRGRRPARPAA
+244 ATRGARPGRLAA
-256 GGRALLVPLGRW
+256 GARSLRVPLGRW
-268 RAPAAGL
+268 RGPALAL
-275 VGGVVTLALVAP
+275 VAGVVGLALVAP
-287 VAVLAFWALRG
+287 VGVLAFWAGRG
-298 TLAGPTRAGAL
+298 LVAGSTRAGAL
-309 AADVGDLAVPVL
+309 VSDAGGLALPAVHTATMAVL
-321 NTAAM
+321 AAM
-326 AVAAALAAVA
+326 VAVA

-342 YLTVRHSGRLE
+342 YLTVRHSSR
-353 QRSCIRRRMQRRAVR
+353 
-368 AAPKLARRPRRPPK
+368 
-382 PLKPGYLTGVLAGG
+382 LAGT
-396 ANAVVVGG
+396 ANAVIVGG

-417 FWTLQAPWPVAALYQ
+417 FWTLQAPWPLAALYQ

-437 LFAYLVHFGSQAL
+437 VFAYVVHFGSQAL

-455 AVAAVPIRLDDAAR
+455 AVAAVPSRLDDAAR
-469 MLGAGRVRRL
+469 TLGAGRLRRL

-487 LPGLLAG
+487 TPGLLAG

-538 AALLLLALSGLL
+538 AALFLLALSGIL
-550 TWLLLVRRGDAL
+550 TWFLVVRHGNAPT
-562 E
+562 

>member
-1 VALSALVACLFATPL
+1 VASTASERRQRPARAAPSRPAPRLLLAFSALVACLFATPL

-31 AVWASGRTLAPLARS
+31 AVWASGRTLAPLART
-46 LGLGVAVAVAAA
+46 LGLAVAVAAA
-58 TLGTTLAW
+58 AAVLGTTLAW

-118 RLPAFDGFWGALYAL
+118 RLPAFDGFWGALYVL

-207 TLTSSIY
+207 TLTGSIY

-256 GGRALLVPLGRW
+256 GGRTLLVPLGRW

-275 VGGVVTLALVAP
+275 VGGVVTLALLAP
-287 VAVLAFWALRG
+287 VAVLGYWALRG

-309 AADVGDLAVPVL
+309 VADVGDLAVPVL

-326 AVAAALAAVA
+326 AVAAALAAVV

-342 YLTVRHSGRLE
+342 YLTVRHSSR
-353 QRSCIRRRMQRRAVR
+353 
-368 AAPKLARRPRRPPK
+368 
-382 PLKPGYLTGVLAGG
+382 LAGG

-437 LFAYLVHFGSQAL
+437 VFAYVVHFGSQAL

-455 AVAAVPIRLDDAAR
+455 AVAAVPTRLDDAAR
-469 MLGAGRVRRL
+469 TLGAGRVRRL

-487 LPGLLAG
+487 RPGLLAG

-538 AALLLLALSGLL
+538 AALFLLALSGLL

>member
-1 VALSALVACLFATPL
+1 VVACLFATPL
-16 AYLVI
+16 AYLAI
-21 RGLAE
+21 RGLGE
-26 GGTVP
+26 GGTL
-31 AVWASGRTLAPLARS
+31 AAAWASGTVLAPLART
-46 LGLGVAVAVAAA
+46 LLLGVAVAGASAV
-58 TLGTTLAW
+58 LGTALAW
-66 LVARTDLPGRRAA
+66 LVARTDLAGRRLA

-111 LGPLGVE
+111 LAPLGVE
-118 RLPAFDGFWGALYAL
+118 RLPAFDGFWGALYVL

-143 PVVARLRQLPAS
+143 PVTARLGQLPAS

-162 LGRGPAGAFW
+162 LGRGPAGAFR
-172 TVVLPQAA
+172 TVVLPQTVS
-180 GAVWA
+180 AVWA
-185 GTLLV
+185 GTLLT

-196 DFGAVVLLRYP
+196 DFGAVQLLRYQ
-207 TLTSSIY
+207 TLTTSIY

-221 PGALAQSLLLGLLA
+221 TGALAQSLLLGVLA
-235 VAVVAAERS
+235 LAVVAAERS
-244 VLRGRRPARPAA
+244 AAGRRGAA
-256 GGRALLVPLGRW
+256 GLAVGGRALRVPLGAW
-268 RAPAAGL
+268 KAPAAAL
-275 VGGVVTLALVAP
+275 VAGVIALALVAP
-287 VAVLAFWALRG
+287 VGVLAFWALRG
-298 TLAGPTRAGAL
+298 VLAGSTRAGAL
-309 AADVGDLAVPVL
+309 VADARGLALPAV
-321 NTAAM
+321 NTGVM
-326 AVAAALAAVA
+326 AVLAALVAVV

-342 YLTVRHSGRLE
+342 YLTVRH
-353 QRSCIRRRMQRRAVR
+353 RSR
-368 AAPKLARRPRRPPK
+368 
-382 PLKPGYLTGVLAGG
+382 LAGG
-396 ANAVVVGG
+396 ANAVIVGG

-417 FWTLQAPWPVAALYQ
+417 FWTLQAPWPLAALYQ
-432 TQALL
+432 TQSLL
-437 LFAYLVHFGSQAL
+437 VFAYVVHFGSQAL

-455 AVAAVPIRLDDAAR
+455 AVAAVPTRLDDAAR
-469 MLGAGRVRRL
+469 TLGAGRLRRL
-479 RTVELPLA
+479 RTVDLPLA

-538 AALLLLALSGLL
+538 AALCLLLLSGVL
-550 TWLLLVRRGDAL
+550 TWLLVVRHGNAPT
-562 E
+562 

>member
-1 VALSALVACLFATPL
+1 MASTASERRRRPARGHRDRPAPPSLLALSALVACLFAAPL
-16 AYLVI
+16 AYLAI
-21 RGLAE
+21 RGLTE
-26 GGTVP
+26 SGTLR
-31 AVWASGRTLAPLARS
+31 AAWASGTTLAPLART
-46 LGLGVAVAVAAA
+46 LLLGVAVAGAAA
-58 TLGTTLAW
+58 MLGTALAW
-66 LVARTDLPGRRAA
+66 LVVRTDLPGRRIAR
-79 GLLLPLPLV
+79 LLLPLPLV

-111 LGPLGVE
+111 LEPLGVE
-118 RLPAFDGFWGALYAL
+118 RLPAFQGFWGALYVL

-143 PVVARLRQLPAS
+143 PVAARLGQLPAS

-162 LGRGPAGAFW
+162 LGRGPAGVFR
-172 TVVLPQAA
+172 TVVAPQAA

-196 DFGAVVLLRYP
+196 DFGAVQLMRYQ

-221 PGALAQSLLLGLLA
+221 AGALAQSLLLGLLA
-235 VAVVAAERS
+235 LGVVAAERS
-244 VLRGRRPARPAA
+244 VTTRGRRPARLAA
-256 GGRALLVPLGRW
+256 GTRALRVPLGRW
-268 RAPAAGL
+268 KAPAVAL
-275 VGGVVTLALVAP
+275 VAGVVALALVAP
-287 VAVLAFWALRG
+287 VGVLAFWAGRG
-298 TLAGPTRAGAL
+298 ALAGSTRAGAL
-309 AADVGDLAVPVL
+309 VADAGDLAVPAL

-326 AVAAALAAVA
+326 AVLAALVAVA

-342 YLTVRHSGRLE
+342 YLTVRHAS
-353 QRSCIRRRMQRRAVR
+353 
-368 AAPKLARRPRRPPK
+368 P
-382 PLKPGYLTGVLAGG
+382 LAGG
-396 ANAVVVGG
+396 ANAVIVGG

-417 FWTLQAPWPVAALYQ
+417 FWTLKAPWPLAALYQ
-432 TQALL
+432 TQTLL
-437 LFAYLVHFGSQAL
+437 VFAYVVHFGSQAL

-455 AVAAVPIRLDDAAR
+455 AVAAVPSRLDDAAR
-469 MLGAGRVRRL
+469 TLGAGRFRRL

-487 LPGLLAG
+487 TPGLLAG
-494 AGLVLLSTMKE
+494 GGLVLLSTMKE

-524 WNATE
+524 WSATE

-538 AALLLLALSGLL
+538 AALFLLLLSGIL
-550 TWLLLVRRGDAL
+550 TWLLVVRRGNAPT
-562 E
+562 

>member
-16 AYLVI
+16 AYLAI
-21 RGLAE
+21 RGLDE
-26 GGTVP
+26 GGTV
-31 AVWASGRTLAPLARS
+31 AAAWASGATLEPLARTLA
-46 LGLGVAVAVAAA
+46 LGVSVAGASAV
-58 TLGTTLAW
+58 LGTALAW
-66 LVARTDLPGRRAA
+66 LVARTDLPGRRTAR
-79 GLLLPLPLV
+79 LLLPLPLV

-111 LGPLGVE
+111 LEPLGVE
-118 RLPAFDGFWGALYAL
+118 RLPAFEGFWGALYVL

-143 PVVARLRQLPAS
+143 PVAARLGQLPAS

-162 LGRGPAGAFW
+162 LGRSPAAVFR
-172 TVVLPQAA
+172 TVVAPQAA

-196 DFGAVVLLRYP
+196 DFGAVQLLRYQ

-221 PGALAQSLLLGLLA
+221 TAALAQSLLLGLLA

-244 VLRGRRPARPAA
+244 ATRGGSPGRLAAGRRSLR
-256 GGRALLVPLGRW
+256 VPLGRW
-268 RAPAAGL
+268 RAPA
-275 VGGVVTLALVAP
+275 LALVAGVIGLALAAP
-287 VAVLAFWALRG
+287 VGVLAFWAVRG
-298 TLAGPTRAGAL
+298 LLAGSARAGAL
-309 AADVGDLAVPVL
+309 VADTGGLVVPAV
-321 NTAAM
+321 NTAAL
-326 AVAAALAAVA
+326 AVVAALVAVA
-336 AVLPVA
+336 AVLPLA
-342 YLTVRHSGRLE
+342 YLTARHSSR
-353 QRSCIRRRMQRRAVR
+353 
-368 AAPKLARRPRRPPK
+368 
-382 PLKPGYLTGVLAGG
+382 LAGA

-417 FWTLQAPWPVAALYQ
+417 FWTLQAPWPLAALYQ

-437 LFAYLVHFGSQAL
+437 VFAYVIHFGSQAL
-450 RAAQV
+450 RAGQV
-455 AVAAVPIRLDDAAR
+455 AVAAVPGRLDDAAR
-469 MLGAGRVRRL
+469 TLGAGRLRRL

-487 LPGLLAG
+487 APGLLAG

-538 AALLLLALSGLL
+538 AALFLLLLSGVL
-550 TWLLLVRRGDAL
+550 TWFLVVRRGDAPT
-562 E
+562 

>member
-16 AYLVI
+16 AYLAV
-21 RGLAE
+21 RGLTE
-26 GGTVP
+26 GGTL
-31 AVWASGRTLAPLARS
+31 AAWTSSATLGPLART
-46 LGLGVAVAVAAA
+46 LVLGVSVAAA
-58 TLGTTLAW
+58 SAVLGTALAW
-66 LVARTDLPGRRAA
+66 LVARTDLPGRRVA

-111 LGPLGVE
+111 LEPLGVE
-118 RLPAFDGFWGALYAL
+118 RLPAFEGFWGALYVL

-143 PVVARLRQLPAS
+143 PVVARLGQLPAS

-162 LGRGPAGAFW
+162 LGRGPAAVFR
-172 TVVLPQAA
+172 TVVAPQAA
-180 GAVWA
+180 SAVWA
-185 GTLLV
+185 GTLLS

-196 DFGAVVLLRYP
+196 DFGAVQLLRYQ

-221 PGALAQSLLLGLLA
+221 AGALAQSLLLGLLA

-244 VLRGRRPARPAA
+244 VTRG
-256 GGRALLVPLGRW
+256 GGRPGRLASGARALRVPLGRW
-268 RAPAAGL
+268 RGPAVGL
-275 VGGVVTLALVAP
+275 VAGVVGLALVAP
-287 VAVLAFWALRG
+287 VGVLAFWAGRG
-298 TLAGPTRAGAL
+298 LVAGSTRAGAL
-309 AADVGDLAVPVL
+309 VGDAGSLAVPAV

-326 AVAAALAAVA
+326 AVVAALVAVA

-342 YLTVRHSGRLE
+342 YLTVRH
-353 QRSCIRRRMQRRAVR
+353 RSR
-368 AAPKLARRPRRPPK
+368 
-382 PLKPGYLTGVLAGG
+382 LAGG
-396 ANAVVVGG
+396 ANAVIVGG

-417 FWTLQAPWPVAALYQ
+417 FWTLQAPWPLAALYQ

-437 LFAYLVHFGSQAL
+437 VFAYVVHFGSQAL
-450 RAAQV
+450 RATQV
-455 AVAAVPIRLDDAAR
+455 AVAAIPSRLDDAAR
-469 MLGAGRVRRL
+469 TLGAGRLRRL
-479 RTVELPLA
+479 GTVELPLA
-487 LPGLLAG
+487 TPGLLAG

-538 AALLLLALSGLL
+538 AALFLLLLSGVL
-550 TWLLLVRRGDAL
+550 TWLLVVRHGNAPT
-562 E
+562 

>member
-1 VALSALVACLFATPL
+1 MASTASERRGGPTRPRPRRRPAPAPLVAVSALVACLFATPL
-16 AYLVI
+16 AYLAV
-21 RGLAE
+21 RGLTE
-26 GGTVP
+26 GGTL
-31 AVWASGRTLAPLARS
+31 AAWAS
-46 LGLGVAVAVAAA
+46 AA
-58 TLGTTLAW
+58 TLGPLARTLVLGVSVAAASAVLGTALAW
-66 LVARTDLPGRRAA
+66 LVARTDLPGRRTAR
-79 GLLLPLPLV
+79 LLLPLPLV

-105 GLLAGL
+105 GLLEGL
-111 LGPLGVE
+111 LEPLGVD
-118 RLPAFDGFWGALYAL
+118 RLPAFEGFWGALYVL

-143 PVVARLRQLPAS
+143 PVVARLGQLPAS

-162 LGRGPAGAFW
+162 LGRGPAAVFR
-172 TVVLPQAA
+172 TVVAPQAA

-196 DFGAVVLLRYP
+196 DFGAVQLLRYE

-221 PGALAQSLLLGLLA
+221 AGALAQSLLLGLLA

-244 VLRGRRPARPAA
+244 ATRGARPSRLAA
-256 GGRALLVPLGRW
+256 GARSLRVPLGRW
-268 RAPAAGL
+268 RGPALAL
-275 VGGVVTLALVAP
+275 VAGVVGLALVAP
-287 VAVLAFWALRG
+287 VGVLAFWAGRG
-298 TLAGPTRAGAL
+298 LVAGSTRAGAL
-309 AADVGDLAVPVL
+309 VSNAGGLALPAVH
-321 NTAAM
+321 TATM
-326 AVAAALAAVA
+326 AVLSAIVAVA

-342 YLTVRHSGRLE
+342 YLTVRHASR
-353 QRSCIRRRMQRRAVR
+353 
-368 AAPKLARRPRRPPK
+368 
-382 PLKPGYLTGVLAGG
+382 LAGT
-396 ANAVVVGG
+396 ANAVIVGG

-417 FWTLQAPWPVAALYQ
+417 FWTLQAPWPLAALYQ

-437 LFAYLVHFGSQAL
+437 VFAYVVHFGSQAL

-455 AVAAVPIRLDDAAR
+455 AVAAVPSRLDDAAR
-469 MLGAGRVRRL
+469 TLGAGRLRRL

-487 LPGLLAG
+487 TPGLLAG

-538 AALLLLALSGLL
+538 AALFLLALSGIL
-550 TWLLLVRRGDAL
+550 TWFLVVRHGNAPT
-562 E
+562 

>member
-1 VALSALVACLFATPL
+1 VASTASERRRRPARTHPDRAAPRSLLALSALVACLFAAPL
-16 AYLVI
+16 AYLAI
-21 RGLAE
+21 RGLTE
-26 GGTVP
+26 GGTLG
-31 AVWASGRTLAPLARS
+31 AAWASGTTLGPLART
-46 LGLGVAVAVAAA
+46 LLLGVTVAAA
-58 TLGTTLAW
+58 AAVVGTTLAW
-66 LVARTDLPGRRAA
+66 LVTRTDLPGRRAA
-79 GLLLPLPLV
+79 RLLLPLPLV

-111 LGPLGVE
+111 LEPLGVE
-118 RLPAFDGFWGALYAL
+118 RLPAFEGFWGALYVL

-143 PVVARLRQLPAS
+143 PVAARLGQLPAS

-162 LGRGPAGAFW
+162 LGRSPAAVFR
-172 TVVLPQAA
+172 TVVAPQAA
-180 GAVWA
+180 SAVWA

-196 DFGAVVLLRYP
+196 DFGAVQLLRYQ

-221 PGALAQSLLLGLLA
+221 TGALAQSLLLGLLA
-235 VAVVAAERS
+235 VAVVAAERW
-244 VLRGRRPARPAA
+244 VTRGGRPARLAA
-256 GGRALLVPLGRW
+256 GARTMRIPLGRW
-268 RAPAAGL
+268 KAAAVAL
-275 VGGVVTLALVAP
+275 VAGVVGLALVAP
-287 VAVLAFWALRG
+287 VGVLAFWAVRG
-298 TLAGPTRAGAL
+298 ALAGSTRAGAL
-309 AADVGDLAVPVL
+309 VADAGELAVPAV

-326 AVAAALAAVA
+326 AVLAALVAVL

-342 YLTVRHSGRLE
+342 YLTVRHSSR
-353 QRSCIRRRMQRRAVR
+353 
-368 AAPKLARRPRRPPK
+368 
-382 PLKPGYLTGVLAGG
+382 LAGG
-396 ANAVVVGG
+396 ANAVIVGG

-417 FWTLQAPWPVAALYQ
+417 FWTLQAPWPLAALYQ

-437 LFAYLVHFGSQAL
+437 VFAYVVHFGSQAL

-455 AVAAVPIRLDDAAR
+455 AVAAVPSRLDDAAR
-469 MLGAGRVRRL
+469 TLGAGRFRRL

-487 LPGLLAG
+487 TPGLLAG
-494 AGLVLLSTMKE
+494 AGLVLLSSMKE

-529 DAFLADASL
+529 DAYLADASM
-538 AALLLLALSGLL
+538 AALFLLLLSGLL
-550 TWLLLVRRGDAL
+550 TWLLVVRRGDAPT
-562 E
+562 

>member
-1 VALSALVACLFATPL
+1 MASTASERRRGPARPRPRRRPAPAPLAAVSALVACLFATPL
-16 AYLVI
+16 AYLAV
-21 RGLAE
+21 RGLTE
-26 GGTVP
+26 GGT
-31 AVWASGRTLAPLARS
+31 LAAWTS
-46 LGLGVAVAVAAA
+46 AA
-58 TLGTTLAW
+58 TLGPLARTLLLGVSVAAASAVLGTALAW

-79 GLLLPLPLV
+79 RLLLPLPLV

-105 GLLAGL
+105 GLLEGL
-111 LGPLGVE
+111 LEPLGVD
-118 RLPAFDGFWGALYAL
+118 RLPAFEGFWGALYVL

-143 PVVARLRQLPAS
+143 PVVARLGQLPAS

-162 LGRGPAGAFW
+162 LGRGPAAVFR
-172 TVVLPQAA
+172 TVVAPQAA

-196 DFGAVVLLRYP
+196 DFGAVQLLRYE

-221 PGALAQSLLLGLLA
+221 AGALAQSLLLGVLA

-244 VLRGRRPARPAA
+244 ATRGARPGRLAA
-256 GGRALLVPLGRW
+256 GARSLRVPLGRW
-268 RAPAAGL
+268 RGPAVAL
-275 VGGVVTLALVAP
+275 VAGVVGLALVAP
-287 VAVLAFWALRG
+287 VGVLAFWAGRG
-298 TLAGPTRAGAL
+298 LVAGSTRAGAL
-309 AADVGDLAVPVL
+309 VSDAGGLALPAVH
-321 NTAAM
+321 TATM
-326 AVAAALAAVA
+326 AVVAALVAVA

-342 YLTVRHSGRLE
+342 YLTVRHASR
-353 QRSCIRRRMQRRAVR
+353 
-368 AAPKLARRPRRPPK
+368 
-382 PLKPGYLTGVLAGG
+382 LAGT
-396 ANAVVVGG
+396 ANAVIVGG

-417 FWTLQAPWPVAALYQ
+417 FWTLQAPWPLAALYQ

-437 LFAYLVHFGSQAL
+437 VFAYVVHFGSQAL

-455 AVAAVPIRLDDAAR
+455 AVAAVPSRLDDAAR
-469 MLGAGRVRRL
+469 TLGAGRLRRL

-487 LPGLLAG
+487 TPGLLAG

-538 AALLLLALSGLL
+538 AALSLLALSGIL
-550 TWLLLVRRGDAL
+550 TWFLVVRHGNAPT
-562 E
+562 

>member
-1 VALSALVACLFATPL
+1 VASTASEPRAATRRAPAAPAPRWLAATTALVACVFATPL
-16 AYLVI
+16 AYLVV

-26 GGTVP
+26 RGTVR
-31 AVWASGRTLAPLARS
+31 AVWASEDTLGPLARS
-46 LGLGVAVAVAAA
+46 LTLGVAVAAAA
-58 TLGTTLAW
+58 AALGTTLAW
-66 LVARTDLPGRRAA
+66 LVARTDLPGRRVAR
-79 GLLLPLPLV
+79 LLLPLPLV

-111 LGPLGVE
+111 LAPLGVQ
-118 RLPAFDGFWGALYAL
+118 RLPAFEGFWGALYVL

-143 PVVARLRQLPAS
+143 PVAARLGQLPAS

-162 LGRGPAGAFW
+162 LGRGPAGAFR

-180 GAVWA
+180 PAVWA

-196 DFGAVVLLRYP
+196 DFGAVQLMRYQ

-221 PGALAQSLLLGLLA
+221 TGALAQSLLLGLLA

-244 VLRGRRPARPAA
+244 VTRGQRGARLERRGSRPLR
-256 GGRALLVPLGRW
+256 VPLGRW
-268 RAPAAGL
+268 KAPAA
-275 VGGVVTLALVAP
+275 ALVAGVVGLALLAP
-287 VAVLAFWALRG
+287 VGVLGFWAVRG
-298 TLAGPTRAGAL
+298 ALAGSTRAGAL
-309 AADVGDLAVPVL
+309 VGDLGGLAGPAR
-321 NTAAM
+321 NTAVLAT
-326 AVAAALAAVA
+326 VAALAALL

-342 YLTVRHSGRLE
+342 YLTTRHASR
-353 QRSCIRRRMQRRAVR
+353 
-368 AAPKLARRPRRPPK
+368 
-382 PLKPGYLTGVLAGG
+382 LAGG
-396 ANAVVVGG
+396 ANAVIVGG

-409 LVVALALA
+409 LV
-417 FWTLQAPWPVAALYQ
+417 
-432 TQALL
+432 
-437 LFAYLVHFGSQAL
+437 AYVVHFGSQAL

-455 AVAAVPIRLDDAAR
+455 AVAAVPARLDDAAR
-469 MLGAGRVRRL
+469 TLGAGRVRRL

-494 AGLVLLSTMKE
+494 GGLVLLSTMKE

-511 LAPPGFETLATRI
+511 LAPPGFETLATKI

-538 AALLLLALSGLL
+538 AALLLLLLSGVL
-550 TWLLLVRRGDAL
+550 TWLLVVRRGDAPG
-562 E
+562 

>member
-1 VALSALVACLFATPL
+1 MALSAVVACLFATPL
-16 AYLVI
+16 AYLAV
-21 RGLAE
+21 RGLTE
-26 GGTVP
+26 GGTL
-31 AVWASGRTLAPLARS
+31 AAWASPATLGPLARTLA
-46 LGLGVAVAVAAA
+46 LGVSVAGASAV
-58 TLGTTLAW
+58 LGTALAW
-66 LVARTDLPGRRAA
+66 LVARTDLPGRRVA

-111 LGPLGVE
+111 LEPLGVE
-118 RLPAFDGFWGALYAL
+118 RLPAFEGFWGALYVL

-143 PVVARLRQLPAS
+143 PVVARLGQLPAS

-162 LGRGPAGAFW
+162 LGRRPAAVFR
-172 TVVLPQAA
+172 TVVAPQAA
-180 GAVWA
+180 SAVWA

-196 DFGAVVLLRYP
+196 DFGAVQLLRYE

-221 PGALAQSLLLGLLA
+221 AGALAQSLLLGLLA

-244 VLRGRRPARPAA
+244 VTR
-256 GGRALLVPLGRW
+256 GGRPGRLATGARALRVPLGRW
-268 RAPAAGL
+268 RGPAVGL
-275 VGGVVTLALVAP
+275 VAGVVGLALVAP
-287 VAVLAFWALRG
+287 VGVLAFWAGRG
-298 TLAGPTRAGAL
+298 LVAGSTRAGAL
-309 AADVGDLAVPVL
+309 VSDAGGLALPAA

-326 AVAAALAAVA
+326 AILAALVAVA

-342 YLTVRHSGRLE
+342 YLTVRHTSRLSG
-353 QRSCIRRRMQRRAVR
+353 
-368 AAPKLARRPRRPPK
+368 
-382 PLKPGYLTGVLAGG
+382 T
-396 ANAVVVGG
+396 ANAVIVGG

-437 LFAYLVHFGSQAL
+437 VFAYVVHFGSQAL

-455 AVAAVPIRLDDAAR
+455 AVAAVPSRLDDAAR
-469 MLGAGRVRRL
+469 ILGAGRLRRL
-479 RTVELPLA
+479 RTVDLPLA
-487 LPGLLAG
+487 TPGLLAG

-511 LAPPGFETLATRI
+511 LAPPGFETLANRI
-524 WNATE
+524 WNSTE

-538 AALLLLALSGLL
+538 AALILLALSGVL
-550 TWLLLVRRGDAL
+550 TWFLVVRRANAPT
-562 E
+562 